1 MAGKTTTRYPQE
13 LKDRT
18 VRMVA
23 EMEGASSAWA
33 AMQKVA
39 QLLGVGVPETVRK
52 WVRQAEI
59 DVGTR
64 TGTTSTESAEL
75 KRLRRENAELKRA
88 NAILRSA
95 SAFFAVELDRHK
107 TDREIHQGPC
117 RSPRE

>member
-23 EMEGASSAWA
+23 EMEGASSEWA

-75 KRLRRENAELKRA
+75 KRA

-95 SAFFAVELDRHK
+95 SAFFAVELDRHN